1 MINVDQ
7 ITSRL
12 AKLPDNAL
20 QQYAAMHKNDPY
32 IMALAVAESNR
43 RKEMRQAAQGAQGM
57 VEPPKV
63 ADQEIAAMAP
73 APVQA
78 LPEDQGI
85 ARLPAGDMNFADGGI
100 VAFAGGGS
108 SRQNGGSA
116 FDAALDAEGVR
127 DPAER
132 AFLKAIH
139 LQESS
144 GRKTAST
151 SNRGARGPMQI
162 RPGTFQSVADK
173 GMDID
178 NPSDNMRAGIRYARQ
193 GYRAAGGDPVL
204 AGAFYYGGPNGLEKA
219 RRGVAVPDPKN
230 PKAPDTIGYGQS
242 IAKRMT
248 ALLPIST
255 AYAEPTPT
263 AAAPAAPAAA
273 PFKSAVS
280 QIPGTT
286 RADMVP
292 PPARPTAPA
301 APALTREQMIA
312 QIPGQDG
319 SPVQVQPTPAPQPS
333 VLDYLTA
340 PFSKARALAQNTLAI
355 PAAPVLSGLSQLR
368 PQGGMSVEDAYRAL
382 MYSPTNPV
390 AREELEATGRALT
403 EDLKLPPYIP
413 SLTPL
418 RGPKAATAAETAAVT
433 KAEAPRLGYT
443 QPRLAPPTPQLAGVS
458 PEAQGILRV
467 HPDRLAALEKA
478 RLATQE
484 ADVAAALARQEAN
497 LARDKAAAAA
507 AQGRIT
513 DANTGIAA
521 ARAVNEALPGQAAR
535 AGLPGLVGGV
545 AQTTANLP
553 APEEAAPTDDS
564 YARLEQKRLR
574 EKSFGI
580 ADLKP
585 EAKEDIVEAA
595 KEVTPAKKGQGFTG
609 EDWLMLGLGL
619 MSSKSPRFMSAL
631 GEAGLGA
638 MKARQER
645 AKEAR
650 EQESASV
657 LDAYRKALGEQA
669 SAQAQAITSGSSK
682 TKMALEAANTMYDNW
697 VNTLK
702 LDPLQQGIDPAVANA
717 KYNQILRQVFSS
729 FNIPVPSGL
738 SVGSATQA
746 SPADL
751 ALVERY
757 AGKT

>member
-12 AKLPDNAL
+12 AKLPDGAL

-32 IMALAVAESNR
+32 ILALAVAESNR
-43 RKEMRQAAQGAQGM
+43 RKEMRQAAQGAQAGM
-57 VEPPKV
+57 EPPKV
-63 ADQEIAAMAP
+63 ADQALAEMSSTP
-73 APVQA
+73 

-85 ARLPAGDMNFADGGI
+85 ARLPVGDMEFADGGL
-100 VAFAGGGS
+100 VAFASGGS
-108 SRQNGGSA
+108 SRSGRSA
-116 FDAALDAEGVR
+116 FDAALDAEGVT
-127 DPAER
+127 DPRER

-139 LQESS
+139 LQESG
-144 GRKTAST
+144 GRPTAAT

-162 RPGTFQSVADK
+162 LPGTFQSVADK

-204 AGAFYYGGPNGLEKA
+204 AGAYYYGGPGGLEKA

-230 PKAPDTIGYGQS
+230 PKAPDTIGYGTS
-242 IAKRMT
+242 VAKRMT
-248 ALLPIST
+248 ALLPIGT
-255 AYAEPTPT
+255 AYAEP
-263 AAAPAAPAAA
+263 APAA
-273 PFKSAVS
+273 
-280 QIPGTT
+280 
-286 RADMVP
+286 
-292 PPARPTAPA
+292 APA
-301 APALTREQMIA
+301 APALTREQLIA

-319 SPVQVQPTPAPQPS
+319 RPVQAQPTPEPNKS

-340 PFSKARALAQNTLAI
+340 PFVTARTLAQNTLAI
-355 PAAPVLSGLSQLR
+355 PAAPILSGLSQLR
-368 PQGGMSVEDAYRAL
+368 PQGGMSVEEAYRAL
-382 MYSPTNPV
+382 QSSPSNPV
-390 AREELEATGRALT
+390 ARDVLEGAARVA

-413 SLTPL
+413 SLTPV
-418 RGPKAATAAETAAVT
+418 RGPKAATAAETAAVA

-458 PEAQGILRV
+458 PEAQGIMRV

-478 RLATQE
+478 RLATQQ
-484 ADVAAALARQEAN
+484 ADEAAALARQEAN

-521 ARAVNEALPGQAAR
+521 ARAINEALPGQTAR
-535 AGLPGLVGGV
+535 AGLAGLVGNV
-545 AQTTANLP
+545 AQTTADLP
-553 APEEAAPTDDS
+553 APQEAAPTDDGS
-564 YARLEQKRLR
+564 YERLEQKRLR
-574 EKSFGI
+574 EKSFGL

-585 EAKEDIVEAA
+585 EAKQDIVEAA
-595 KEVTPAKKGQGFTG
+595 KEVTPDKKGRGFTG
-609 EDWLMLGLGL
+609 EDWLMLGLNL
-619 MSSKSPRFMSAL
+619 MASKSPRFMNAL

-645 AKEAR
+645 VKEAR

-657 LDAYRKALGEQA
+657 MDAYRKALGEQA
-669 SAQAQAITSGSSK
+669 TAQADVLKSGNTK
-682 TKMALEAANTMYDNW
+682 TKLALEAANTMYDNW
-697 VNTLK
+697 LNTMK
-702 LDPLQQGIDPAVANA
+702 ANPMNAMGIDPAVANE
-717 KYNQILRQVFSS
+717 KYNQMLRQAFSS
-729 FNIPVPSGL
+729 FNIPVPPSLLTG
-738 SVGSATQA
+738 GATQY

-757 AGKT
+757 AGKN